1 MEGLRVPHSV
11 VEAILKE
18 IDPAGTTLR
27 RRRRLRRRQYTN
39 PGPNFAWH
47 IDGYD
52 KLKPWGF
59 PIHGSVDGFSRHV
72 LWLNVTS
79 SNKSPDNI
87 AAMYLKSVEEL
98 GGCSV
103 ELVTD
108 PGTENGI
115 AAAMQCYFRDNDL
128 SHRYVPS
135 PRNQRIEG
143 WWSFFARQ
151 YASWWRTFFADLEF
165 RRIIDMSSTISK
177 ECLRFS
183 FSSLL
188 QRDLDNV
195 KEHWNTHFIRRS
207 RHDTVQGRP
216 NSLYFLPDIHGG
228 ERNLLLQVERR
239 ELDYVSHHVI
249 LPEPFNEYQ
258 EYFTMVQN
266 SAMLPHPTNWR
277 EALNLYHTMVH
288 ISEAGI
294 D

>member
-1 MEGLRVPHSV
+1 M
-11 VEAILKE
+11 
-18 IDPAGTTLR
+18 
-27 RRRRLRRRQYTN
+27 
-39 PGPNFAWH
+39 
-47 IDGYD
+47 
-52 KLKPWGF
+52 
-59 PIHGSVDGFSRHV
+59 
-72 LWLNVTS
+72 
-79 SNKSPDNI
+79 
-87 AAMYLKSVEEL
+87 
-98 GGCSV
+98 
-103 ELVTD
+103 
-108 PGTENGI
+108 
-115 AAAMQCYFRDNDL
+115 

-151 YASWWRTFFADLEF
+151 YASWWRTFFAGLEF
-165 RRIIDMSSTISK
+165 RRIIDMSSTKSK
-177 ECLRFS
+177 ECLWFS

-207 RHDTVQGRP
+207 RHDTVHGRP

-266 SAMLPHPTNWR
+266 SGMLPHPTNWR
-277 EALNLYHTMVH
+277 EALKLYHTLVH